1 MKFEFQLEQNEQM
14 IYGKIEANS
23 EETATEMVKSGE
35 YTDKDII
42 SIEPYNK
49 HDSYFAIWSVQEV
62 KNLRNAEDFLEE
74 LRSIELGIIK
84 ALSEVGEYEYD
95 PNLNI
100 SQLKKRIKYCRNP
113 LEKQSLQR
121 ELNNLYKKRR
131 RGH

>member
-1 MKFEFQLEQNEQM
+1 M
-14 IYGKIEANS
+14 
-23 EETATEMVKSGE
+23 
-35 YTDKDII
+35 
-42 SIEPYNK
+42 
-49 HDSYFAIWSVQEV
+49 
-62 KNLRNAEDFLEE
+62 RNAEDFLEE

-84 ALSEVGEYEYD
+84 VLSEVGEYEYD
-95 PNLNI
+95 PNLSI

>member
-1 MKFEFQLEQNEQM
+1 M
-14 IYGKIEANS
+14 
-23 EETATEMVKSGE
+23 
-35 YTDKDII
+35 
-42 SIEPYNK
+42 
-49 HDSYFAIWSVQEV
+49 
-62 KNLRNAEDFLEE
+62 RNAEDFLEE

-121 ELNNLYKKRR
+121 ELNNLYKKRK

>member
-1 MKFEFQLEQNEQM
+1 M
-14 IYGKIEANS
+14 
-23 EETATEMVKSGE
+23 
-35 YTDKDII
+35 
-42 SIEPYNK
+42 
-49 HDSYFAIWSVQEV
+49 
-62 KNLRNAEDFLEE
+62 RNAEDFFEE
-74 LRSIELGIIK
+74 LSSVELGIIK

-121 ELNNLYKKRR
+121 ELNNLYKKRK

>member
-1 MKFEFQLEQNEQM
+1 M
-14 IYGKIEANS
+14 
-23 EETATEMVKSGE
+23 
-35 YTDKDII
+35 
-42 SIEPYNK
+42 
-49 HDSYFAIWSVQEV
+49 
-62 KNLRNAEDFLEE
+62 RNAEDFLEE

-113 LEKQSLQR
+113 LEKQTLQR
-121 ELNNLYKKRR
+121 ELNNLYKKRK